1 MDDEIGNEI
10 DVVEASHT
18 NKANVD
24 NSNAAPAYIGHKI
37 PEDFLMKAGLL
48 NDSGEL
54 ETGVKP
60 IYSLN
65 ADGSLRSI
73 IFDVALTESSYII

>member
-1 MDDEIGNEI
+1 MNDEIGSEI
-10 DVVEASHT
+10 QLVEASHT
-18 NKANVD
+18 DKANVD
-24 NSNAAPAYIGHKI
+24 NSNAAPAYIGHEI

-48 NDSGEL
+48 NESGET

-65 ADGSLRSI
+65 SDGSLRSI
-73 IFDVALTESSYII
+73 IFDVSLTKPSYII